1 MTEDTEE
8 KEHKHRSWL
17 ERLGDL
23 VSREPKDKE
32 QLMVILRDAEDRDL
46 LSAEVLSM
54 IESVLQ
60 VSEMQVREVMIPQSQ
75 MIAVESDSTLEKLLP
90 MVIESG
96 HSRFPVIDASGNEVL
111 GILLAKDLLKYF
123 FNKVSQE
130 FDIKKMLRPAVF
142 VPESKR
148 LDILLKEF
156 RVKRNHMAIVIDEYG
171 HVSGLVTIED
181 VLEQIVG
188 EIEDEYD
195 IDEDDYIK
203 SHPDQFYTVKA
214 ATPID
219 DFNEHFSTKF
229 SDEEFDTIG
238 GLVLQGFGHL
248 PKRGE
253 SQVIDNFQFKVLHS
267 DNRRIHLLE
276 VKKLQQ
282 E

>member
-8 KEHKHRSWL
+8 KPHKHRSWL

-23 VSREPKDKE
+23 VNREPKDKE

-46 LSAEVLSM
+46 LSAEMLSM

-75 MIAVESDSTLEKLLP
+75 MIAVKSDSTLEKLLP

-96 HSRFPVIDASGNEVL
+96 HSRFPIIDDTSNEVL

-130 FDIKKMLRPAVF
+130 FNIKEVLRPAVF

-203 SHPDQFYTVKA
+203 NHPDQSYTVKA

-219 DFNEHFSTKF
+219 DFNEYFNTKF

>member
-8 KEHKHRSWL
+8 KQQKHRSWL
-17 ERLGDL
+17 ERLSDL

-32 QLMVILRDAEDRDL
+32 QLMEVLRDAEERDL
-46 LSAEVLSM
+46 LSGEMLSM

-96 HSRFPVIDASGNEVL
+96 HSRFPVIDDTGHEVL
-111 GILLAKDLLKYF
+111 GILLAKDLLSHF
-123 FNKVSQE
+123 FNKTSSE
-130 FDIKKMLRPAVF
+130 FNMKDVLRPAVF
-142 VPESKR
+142 IPQSKR

-156 RVKRNHMAIVIDEYG
+156 RIKRNHMAIVIDEYG

-203 SHPDQFYTVKA
+203 NHPDNSYTVKA

-219 DFNEHFSTKF
+219 DFNDYFNTKF

-253 SQVIDNFQFKVLHS
+253 SLTIQAFQFKVLHS

-276 VKKLQQ
+276 VKKI
-282 E
+282 EPE